1 MRLFVSRRERWLWAC
16 AVLVVS
22 VVYLT
27 LGVVRDLLQPLVAS
41 GWGPWLFLSGCFLVL
56 VFVLTQGMTILP
68 RWPEIVAGVGI
79 AVVYGFALT
88 SIAKPEERMHL
99 IIYGIIAL
107 LIYAALLERS
117 AFGRNIFASSVV
129 VVIATTILGLVD
141 ECLQLALPDRVFD
154 VRDIFY
160 DALAAAMAVMANAS
174 LRWARVLF
182 R

>member
-27 LGVVRDLLQPLVAS
+27 LGVVRDLLQPLEAT

-56 VFVLTQGMTILP
+56 VFVLTQGMTTLP
-68 RWPEIVAGVGI
+68 RWPEIVAGMGI
-79 AVVYGFALT
+79 AAVYGGTLM

-99 IIYGIIAL
+99 IIYGIVAL

-117 AFGRNIFASSVV
+117 TSGRKVFASPLVV
-129 VVIATTILGLVD
+129 VVVTTVLGLID

-154 VRDIFY
+154 VRDILY
-160 DALAAAMAVMANAS
+160 DGLAAALAVTANAS
-174 LRWARVLF
+174 LRWARGLF

>member
-1 MRLFVSRRERWLWAC
+1 MRLFVSRRECWLWAC

-27 LGVVRDLLQPLVAS
+27 LGVVRDLLQPLEAS
-41 GWGPWLFLSGCFLVL
+41 GWGPWLFLSGCLLVL
-56 VFVLTQGMTILP
+56 VFVLTQGMTTLP
-68 RWPEIVAGVGI
+68 RWSEIVTGMAI
-79 AVVYGFALT
+79 AAVYGFILM

-99 IIYGIIAL
+99 IIYGVVAL

-117 AFGRNIFASSVV
+117 ASGQKVFAIPVV
-129 VVIATTILGLVD
+129 VVMVTTVLGLID

-154 VRDIFY
+154 VRDILF
-160 DALAAAMAVMANAS
+160 DALAAALAVAANAS
-174 LRWARVLF
+174 LRWARGLL

>member
-16 AVLVVS
+16 AALVVS
-22 VVYLT
+22 AVYLT
-27 LGVVRDLLQPLVAS
+27 LGVVRGLLQPLEAS

-56 VFVLTQGMTILP
+56 VFVLTQGMTVLP

-79 AVVYGFALT
+79 AVVYGFIFM

-99 IIYGIIAL
+99 IIYSIVAL
-107 LIYAALLERS
+107 LIYAALLERPVL
-117 AFGRNIFASSVV
+117 GRRVFASSIVV
-129 VVIATTILGLVD
+129 VMVTTVLGLVD

-154 VRDIFY
+154 VRDILY
-160 DALAAAMAVMANAS
+160 DALAATMAVTANTS
-174 LRWARVLF
+174 LRWARGLF

>member
-27 LGVVRDLLQPLVAS
+27 LGVVRDLLRPLEAN

-56 VFVLTQGMTILP
+56 VFLLTQGMTILP

-79 AVVYGFALT
+79 AVIYGIILT
-88 SIAKPEERMHL
+88 SIAKSEERMHL
-99 IIYGIIAL
+99 IIYGIVAL

-117 AFGRNIFASSVV
+117 AFGRNVFASPVIVV
-129 VVIATTILGLVD
+129 MVTTVLGLVD

-154 VRDIFY
+154 VRDILY

-174 LRWARVLF
+174 IRWARGLY